1 MRIVDV
7 EPIPCDFGWR
17 TISFL
22 KVTTDDG
29 IAGWSEFS
37 ESFGNAG
44 LGAVIE
50 GLKPYVVGAD
60 PMAIE
65 GLTWD
70 LAARLLP
77 ARGGVNRQAIAA
89 IENALLDIKGK
100 ALGVP
105 VAALLGGVVR
115 ERIPVYWSHC
125 GTYRARD
132 PEVMGVEPVE
142 TYADVVALGR
152 HVKERGFG
160 ALKTNIL
167 GLEDPDV
174 RKRMVS
180 HARTTTTAGRHFDNR
195 MIAEAEKTLAAF
207 REGAGPD
214 LDIHLDVNF
223 LFELEGYRRV
233 ERAVR
238 PYDLAWLEFDMHDP
252 HGVAALRASATTPIA
267 SGEAIYERVGYRP
280 FLEAGSWDVAIIDVL
295 WNGYLES
302 LKIAAMAGAY
312 SVPVAPHNFYGH
324 LATLIS
330 AHFAAGVPHLH
341 VMEVDV
347 DSVAWRDDL
356 VDVPP
361 VIENGDLVLPDRPG
375 LGIEVNEEAVRAHP
389 PQR

>member
-7 EPIPCDFGWR
+7 ESIPCDFGWR
-17 TISFL
+17 TISFC

-29 IAGWSEFS
+29 ITGWSEFS
-37 ESFGNAG
+37 ESFGNPG
-44 LGAVIE
+44 LGTVIE
-50 GLKPYVVGAD
+50 GLKPYVIGAD

-65 GLTWD
+65 ALTWD

-89 IENALLDIKGK
+89 VENALLDVKGK

-105 VAALLGGVVR
+105 VAGLLSGVVR
-115 ERIPVYWSHC
+115 DRIPVYWSHC
-125 GTYRARD
+125 GTYRSRNAD
-132 PEVMGVEPVE
+132 VMGVDPVE

-152 HVKERGFG
+152 HVKERGFRG
-160 ALKTNIL
+160 LKTNIL
-167 GLEDPDV
+167 GLEDPAV
-174 RKRMVS
+174 RTRMVS

-195 MIAEAEKTLAAF
+195 MLAEAEKTLGAF
-207 REGAGPD
+207 REGAGTEM
-214 LDIHLDVNF
+214 DIHLDVNF

-233 ERAVR
+233 EKAVR
-238 PYDLAWLEFDMHDP
+238 PYDLAWLEFDTHDP
-252 HGVAALRASATTPIA
+252 AGVAALRAASATPVA

-280 FLEAGSWDVAIIDVL
+280 FFEAGSWDVAIVDVL

-302 LKIAAMAGAY
+302 LKIAALAGAY

-330 AHFAAGVPHLH
+330 AHFAASVPHLH
-341 VMEVDV
+341 VMETDIDAV
-347 DSVAWRDDL
+347 SWRDDL

-361 VIENGDLVLPDRPG
+361 VIENGELLLPDRPG
-375 LGIEVNEEAVRAHP
+375 WGVEVNEEAVRAHAP
-389 PQR
+389 NR